1 MSAYTTTIEIVRNG
15 EAHEL
20 EIEVAYRIHPG
31 DRGDYYQPP
40 SDATAEIEDISVVGI
55 DGKKYPA
62 PWLVD
67 LFCDDQDILSLCFVD
82 ARDRSEYAAEQQAE
96 ARREAPRMIAI
107 IANRP
112 KVGPRVFTYVCERS
126 APKRGDRPRSEE
138 RRVGKECVSTCG
150 SRWAP

>member
-1 MSAYTTTIEIVRNG
+1 MSSYTNTIERVRNS
-15 EAHEL
+15 EANEL
-20 EIEVAYRIHPG
+20 EIEVSNRSHPG
-31 DRGDYYQPP
+31 DRGDYYQPA
-40 SDATAEIEDISVVGI
+40 SDATAEIEDISVVSI

-67 LFCDDQDILSLCFVD
+67 LFCDDHDILSRCFVD

-112 KVGPRVFTYVCERS
+112 KVGPREIGRAHV
-126 APKRGDRPRSEE
+126 
-138 RRVGKECVSTCG
+138 
-150 SRWAP
+150 